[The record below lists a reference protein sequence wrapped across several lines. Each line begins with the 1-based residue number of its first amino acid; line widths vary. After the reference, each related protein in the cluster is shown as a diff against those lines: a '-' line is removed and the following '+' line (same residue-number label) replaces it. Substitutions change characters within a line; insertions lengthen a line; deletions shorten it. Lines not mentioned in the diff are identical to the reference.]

1 MEENKNFDLDSIMD
15 ELSSRFENMIEEI
28 LVDQIDSAVTCAVQ
42 DVFEEALH
50 TSLSRFEFVLA
61 DGTVVRPRQVAKIIS
76 PDKTKMLPC
85 YGGFRV
91 DGCTLIV
98 QTSATCWESIAV
110 YKTKEEATKA
120 LKNVIKTI
128 KYDEQMRPDITS
140 IIEL

>member
-1 MEENKNFDLDSIMD
+1 MEENKTFDIDSFM
-15 ELSSRFENMIEEI
+15 ENLSSKLEDMIEDI
-28 LVDQIDSAVTCAVQ
+28 LVDQVESAVTCAVQ

-50 TSLSRFEFVLA
+50 TSLSRFEFVLS
-61 DGTVVRPRQVAKIIS
+61 DGTIVRPRQYAKIVS

-110 YKTKEEATKA
+110 YKSKEEA
-120 LKNVIKTI
+120 IKTLERI
-128 KYDEQMRPDITS
+128 KDTLRYDEQMRPDITS